1 MNKVE
6 FSYLGNKTIILC
18 KENDS
23 INEIIKKFANKVFI
37 NENDL
42 IILYGGNII
51 KEEDLQLTFNQ
62 IANQEDKE
70 RKQMSIVV
78 YDKPTEIRKRE
89 VQIKSKDIICPKCK
103 EHILIKC
110 SNYKIKLFNCKNEH
124 IIDNLSIKDFEKS
137 QYLNYSKI
145 ICGNCN
151 KRNLGECQLTNFYKC
166 YECNIN
172 LCDKCQMNHDYSHNI
187 MNFGDINYFCGKHK
201 DSFAKYCNKCKID
214 ICCLCEEEHSGH
226 KLILYGNIIS
236 NKRQLMI
243 HLEKIKECFDK
254 YDKNCMEITTRVND
268 AKYKIIDYD
277 LYNEIGKSCEGI
289 VMIVNEVKNIF
300 NSFYNLKKDIIN
312 GYDNSK
318 KYYHLLIN
326 LKEIN
331 DNNDLVE
338 DINKI
343 TQENNI
349 KKKFENIIKIYKKI
363 NNISEEKILIFD
375 VEKIELK
382 DKVKKL
388 EKNYKDLEE
397 ENEQITNYM
406 EEIKELNLKLK
417 EGNDQ
422 LKKDN
427 EIFQGKE
434 KDFKKDINNLE
445 KNIKQLKKEKEQL
458 EQLKKD
464 INEELEKVKI
474 KNDNLEK
481 ELKNKKEE
489 LFIEK
494 FNSDKLKKQIEMY
507 KSINN
512 NLQNENNDIKS
523 ENVKLLKKIKNIE
536 LENEE
541 NKKKLEKENK
551 ELKSENDNLKKESKN
566 PYTLS
571 KILDLEIKEQLEKEN
586 NLMKKK
592 ISELEKKIE
601 NVTNENNK
609 LIENNNQ
616 IENNNK
622 SSLISHVIEK
632 GLNQNTTMCENYN
645 LENKFLII
653 ELIQKEYI
661 KSEKVADVMLE
672 VDRGDFTPQNIY
684 AYSPKYKYA
693 NRPVSIGF
701 NVTISAPHMHAF
713 ALEILS
719 EYCTPHSKILDVGCG
734 SGYLTLALS
743 KMAKDT
749 AIVVG
754 IEHIPELYS
763 FGIKNIE
770 KYNSDLIEKGKIII
784 KKGDGRQGCKE
795 YSPYKAIH
803 VGACSE
809 FYPQELVEQ
818 LDNNG
823 RMFIPIGKKGG
834 EQNIYLIDKDYLGN
848 VTYKAILPVCYGMLT
863 DINSQLYQ

>member
-1 MNKVE
+1 M
-6 FSYLGNKTIILC
+6 
-18 KENDS
+18 
-23 INEIIKKFANKVFI
+23 
-37 NENDL
+37 
-42 IILYGGNII
+42 
-51 KEEDLQLTFNQ
+51 
-62 IANQEDKE
+62 
-70 RKQMSIVV
+70 
-78 YDKPTEIRKRE
+78 
-89 VQIKSKDIICPKCK
+89 
-103 EHILIKC
+103 
-110 SNYKIKLFNCKNEH
+110 
-124 IIDNLSIKDFEKS
+124 
-137 QYLNYSKI
+137 
-145 ICGNCN
+145 
-151 KRNLGECQLTNFYKC
+151 TNFYKC

-201 DSFAKYCNKCKID
+201 DSFAKYCNNCKID

-226 KLILYGNIIS
+226 KLTYYGRIIS
-236 NKRQLMI
+236 DKRHLKI
-243 HLEKIKECFDK
+243 NLEKIKQCIDK
-254 YDKNCMEITTRVND
+254 YDKNCMEITKKVND
-268 AKYKIIDYD
+268 SKNIIIDYD
-277 LYNEIGKSCEGI
+277 IYNEIGKSYEGI
-289 VMIVNEVKNIF
+289 IMIVNEVKNIF

-312 GYDNSK
+312 EFDNSK

-363 NNISEEKILIFD
+363 NNISEEEILIFD

-382 DKVKKL
+382 EKVKKL
-388 EKNYKDLEE
+388 KKIYKDLEE
-397 ENEQITNYM
+397 ENEQIKTEIKELEEKNKDLEEKNDQISKEKVKDSQKKYKYLEEEYKQTTTYM
-406 EEIKELNLKLK
+406 KEIKELNLKLNEENALLK
-417 EGNDQ
+417 LNNRDLEEKNKQ
-422 LKKDN
+422 LKKGN
-427 EIFQGKE
+427 EIFEERE
-434 KDFKKDINNLE
+434 KDLKKDINNLE
-445 KNIKQLKKEKEQL
+445 KNIKQLNKEKEQI
-458 EQLKKD
+458 EKLKKD
-464 INEELEKVKI
+464 INKELEKVKI

-481 ELKNKKEE
+481 ELKNKIE
-489 LFIEK
+489 L
-494 FNSDKLKKQIEMY
+494 NKL
-507 KSINN
+507 INN
-512 NLQNENNDIKS
+512 NLKNDYNDIKS
-523 ENVKLLKKIKNIE
+523 ENDKLLKKINNIE

-541 NKKKLEKENK
+541 KQKKLEKENK

-566 PYTLS
+566 LYTKS
-571 KILDLEIKEQLEKEN
+571 KILDLEKQLKTKSSLIEKNIKENKELTNKIDNLIKELNEEKKKRIEIEDKLDKKENNNNMFYQTFNNFNQRGINTDRRQGRNRNYYLDNLSNERDYNNLSFKIENDSCSNCKKNSEIKEKIEKEN

-592 ISELEKKIE
+592 ISELEKKNEIL
-601 NVTNENNK
+601 TNENNK

-616 IENNNK
+616 TENNYK
-622 SSLISHVIEK
+622 SSLINHVIEK
-632 GLNQNTTMCENYN
+632 GLNQNTKMCEKYN

-684 AYSPKYKYA
+684 EKSPQYKYA
-693 NRPVSIGF
+693 NRPISIGF

-713 ALEILS
+713 ALEYLS
-719 EYCTPHSKILDVGCG
+719 EYCTPYSKILDVGCG

-743 KMAKDT
+743 KMTTDT
-749 AIVVG
+749 ATVVG
-754 IEHIPELYS
+754 IEHIPELHS

-770 KYNSDLIEKGKIII
+770 KCNSDLIKKGKIII
-784 KKGDGRQGCKE
+784 KNGDGRQGCKE
-795 YSPYKAIH
+795 YGPYKAIH

-809 FYPQELVEQ
+809 FYPKELIEQ
-818 LDNNG
+818 LDYNG

-834 EQNIYLIDKDYLGN
+834 EQNIYLIDKDFNGN